1 MSIFPVRRRLAE
13 DLSRPLGSWLESF
26 FDRPAFE
33 QLPEVFRRPAFPPIN
48 LSENA
53 STLTVTAELPGLDEE
68 DLDVQVM
75 GNQLVI
81 SGERKWEKEEKKDK
95 EFHRV
100 ESQYGSFSRTV
111 TLPVGLRL
119 DKAEATY
126 DKGMLAIRFP
136 KVEPTPAAKIKVK
149 KG

>member
-1 MSIFPVRRRLAE
+1 MSIFPVRRRLADE
-13 DLSRPLGSWLESF
+13 RPFTGWLESF

-48 LSENA
+48 LTENA
-53 STLTVTAELPGLDEE
+53 STLTVAAELPGLDEQ
-68 DLDVQVM
+68 DIDVQVM

-81 SGERKWEKEEKKDK
+81 SGERKWEKEDKKGE

-100 ESQYGSFSRTV
+100 ESQYGSFSRTL

-119 DKAEATY
+119 DRAEASY
-126 DKGMLAIRFP
+126 DKGILTIRFP

-149 KG
+149 KA